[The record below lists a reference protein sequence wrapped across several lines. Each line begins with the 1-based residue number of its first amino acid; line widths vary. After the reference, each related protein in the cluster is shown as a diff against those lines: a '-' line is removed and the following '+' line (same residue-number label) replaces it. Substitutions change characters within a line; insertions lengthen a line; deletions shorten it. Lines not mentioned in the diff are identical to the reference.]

1 LGIIVS
7 QREHPGLVDI
17 SPQIRAHVI
26 NPPSKLLVQNK
37 AVSTEASTRVG
48 YVLLG
53 ISSHDSSVKQEDVPN
68 LRRGSFEVVVV
79 LHKPRKPVQ
88 TETGTPGS

>member
-1 LGIIVS
+1 LSIIVS
-7 QREHPGLVDI
+7 QQEHPGLVDV

-26 NPPSKLLVQNK
+26 NPPSKMLVQNK

-53 ISSHDSSVKQEDVPN
+53 ISSHDSSVKQDVPN
-68 LRRGSFEVVVV
+68 LGRGSFEVVV
-79 LHKPRKPVQ
+79 HKPWKPVHQ
-88 TETGTPGS
+88 DRR